1 MRKKKRSIAV
11 QLVICF
17 FIAISI
23 PTWSILLT
31 ATSMTESSMN
41 DNMRITSQQT
51 LQETQKGFTTYLKT
65 LSGPVDLLTRRNEIK
80 HLEDRG
86 DFDTNVSGIKDAFTG
101 TVKVVEGALQA
112 YFTTNTGYL
121 IRVWEEA
128 SQTGEKPKYPVS
140 VDEGVDYTKKDWYTH
155 AIGLTARNGVFGHF
169 SDPYT
174 DSFTGKTVMTVSQE
188 IKYSNG
194 DNYGTVAIDVDF
206 SEIENYV
213 RNIGLLNTGFV
224 ILVNENGEII
234 VDNEKNTY
242 IENSI
247 SSLKC
252 WSSIKDLA
260 VEQYDIVQSYDEKLN
275 GENVHIVASKDA
287 ITGWTLMGLVS
298 ETETTEVTGHIKSI
312 ISIAAVI
319 SFIIGILLAVVVTR
333 MITKEIKKINV
344 VMSSVALGDLTQ
356 RITVKKKDEF
366 GTLENNFNSM
376 VENVAGLIKN
386 VEEKSEIII
395 KASENISEISKTTTE
410 TTNQVS
416 EAIQSVS
423 IGAAGQADSTTVAT
437 SEVENLA
444 EKLHE
449 TKAYV
454 ADINDMSDETKDLSN
469 QGLEIV
475 DILSQKAQKSMDN
488 SKISKDVVNEMIGSI
503 EKINFI
509 SDVITDITE
518 QTNLLSLNASIEAAR
533 AGEAGKGFAVV
544 ADEIRKLAE
553 QSQQSTEEIKKIVLE
568 ITDKSKLVERTLDE
582 SNDLIN
588 EQNQSIQDTKELF
601 STITN
606 AVASLTE
613 GLENI
618 AKLNEE
624 MDNSRG
630 NVVEKM
636 EDVAAISTETA
647 AASEEVTASAE
658 EVNATMHSLNQCTL
672 ELDEIAMALKEA
684 IDQFKLD

>member
-1 MRKKKRSIAV
+1 MKKKRSMAV
-11 QLVICF
+11 KLVICF

-41 DNMRITSQQT
+41 ENMKITSQQT

-65 LSGPVDLLTRRNEIK
+65 LSEPVDLLTRRNEIK
-80 HLEDRG
+80 HLEDKG

-101 TVKVVEGALQA
+101 TVKVLDGAFQA
-112 YFTTNTGYL
+112 YFATNTGYM
-121 IRVWEEA
+121 IRVWEEDPK
-128 SQTGEKPKYPVS
+128 TGEKPKYPIS
-140 VDEGVDYTKKDWYTH
+140 VDKGVDYTKRDWYTH
-155 AIGLTARNGVFGHF
+155 SIGLPSRNGVYGHF
-169 SDPYT
+169 SDPYI
-174 DSFTGKTVMTVSQE
+174 DSFTGKKVITVSQE

-194 DNYGTVAIDVDF
+194 DNYGSVAVDVDF
-206 SEIENYV
+206 SEIENYI
-213 RNIGLLNTGFV
+213 RNIGLLNTGYV
-224 ILVNENGEII
+224 ILVNEDGDII
-234 VDNEKNTY
+234 VDNESNTY

-247 SSLKC
+247 TSLEC
-252 WSSIKDLA
+252 WSSIKDLPA
-260 VEQYDIVQSYDEKLN
+260 DQYDIVQPYDEKLN
-275 GENVHIVASKDA
+275 GENMHIVASKDA
-287 ITGWTLMGLVS
+287 ITGWTLLGLVS
-298 ETETTEVTGHIKSI
+298 ETETTSVTGRIKSKIAIAAI
-312 ISIAAVI
+312 ISFV
-319 SFIIGILLAVVVTR
+319 IGILLAIAVTR
-333 MITKEIKKINV
+333 LITKEIKKINV
-344 VMSSVALGDLTQ
+344 VMDSVACGDLTQ
-356 RITVKKKDEF
+356 RIIVRKKDEF

-376 VENVAGLIKN
+376 IDNVAGLIKN
-386 VEEKSEIII
+386 VEEKSGIII

-437 SEVENLA
+437 GEVENLA

-488 SKISKDVVNEMIGSI
+488 SKISKDVVNEMISSI

-509 SDVITDITE
+509 SDAITEITE

-568 ITDKSKLVERTLDE
+568 ITDKSKLVKRTLDE
-582 SNDLIN
+582 SNELIN

-630 NVVEKM
+630 NVIEKM

-658 EVNATMHSLNQCTL
+658 EVNATMHSLNQCTV
-672 ELDEIAMALKEA
+672 ELDEIALALKEA